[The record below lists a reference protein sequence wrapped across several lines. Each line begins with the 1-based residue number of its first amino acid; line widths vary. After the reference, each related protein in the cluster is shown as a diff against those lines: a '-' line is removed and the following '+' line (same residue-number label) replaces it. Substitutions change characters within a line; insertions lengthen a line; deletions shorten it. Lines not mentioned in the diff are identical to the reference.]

1 MEIKDSN
8 FNEEVVIASNKI
20 PVLVDFWAP
29 WCGPCQ
35 MLKPLMEKLE
45 MEYSKKV
52 KIVKL
57 NVDENQE
64 SASNYEIMSIP
75 CVKLFK
81 NGKVVDQFL
90 GLRSEE
96 FVREWIEERK

>member
-1 MEIKDSN
+1 MEVTDLN
-8 FNEEVVIASNKI
+8 FQEEVIEASGKI

-35 MLKPLMEKLE
+35 MLKPLMDKLE
-45 MEYSKKV
+45 IEYAKKV
-52 KIVKL
+52 KIVKV

-64 SASNYEIMSIP
+64 VASKYGIMSIP

-81 NGKVVDQFL
+81 KKEVVDEFL
-90 GLRSEE
+90 GLKSEGV
-96 FVREWIEERK
+96 VREWINERI